1 MANLAAVRGA
11 LTERTSSISAHKH
24 RVFIAQ
30 SSLLEFGVSRLYA
43 ALTGRYHHAEM
54 VGQTIGKYRV
64 VEQIGRGGMGTVYKA
79 IDETLD
85 RRVALKLLNADLIDQ
100 DAVERFRR
108 EAMMLAK
115 LNHGRIGAIHELTRG
130 DGHDLLMVMEYL
142 EGETFEKLIER
153 GPMPVPRAISLC
165 SQVLDALEYAHGAGV
180 IHRDLKPANLMLS
193 PSGDVKVMDFGIA
206 RVQGSEH
213 LTTNGYMVG
222 TPAYMAPE
230 QVRGEEVDPRM
241 DLYSIA
247 VVLYRMLTHH
257 LPFHGDTAIAM
268 IHSQLN
274 NPPTPPQQFRADL
287 PEWLVG
293 VLERGL
299 AKKPAEQISDRSR
312 ISDGARERTHRQ
324 DAGGEVASIAAVDAQ
339 HAVAAGDAQHP
350 GVERTRRRAAARGV
364 DANRIGAHRSPPRL
378 RRSLRAPEKPPRAR
392 RCHRRLRPP
401 MRPSRY
407 DHVTSRRPP
416 FSSSRS
422 SSAVECS
429 RSLRCGDRRRSS
441 SPRRQLTRSRR
452 RRPAVRQRPPLRQ
465 PPTRSPLRRPRRYRR
480 HRRRPAQQQRR
491 LVRHQP
497 VRRHPLPQSQPARR
511 RTRTRRRTATARGGP
526 AAAGSSAPSTSA
538 GRGTAAHRRRP
549 DRQRRRP
556 IGDATASAAPVENF
570 GDIKALIFEGSKS
583 REVDALLSLEPGNLI
598 VRSKSDGAIL
608 RVPAIARRLMHAPNG
623 RADRPSPVRRTS
635 RTMWEDRGSLAARVT
650 GSRCKHRTTTS
661 SFVWKIAT

>member
-1 MANLAAVRGA
+1 
-11 LTERTSSISAHKH
+11 
-24 RVFIAQ
+24 
-30 SSLLEFGVSRLYA
+30 
-43 ALTGRYHHAEM
+43 M

-115 LNHGRIGAIHELTRG
+115 LNHGRIGAIHELTR

-153 GPMPVPRAISLC
+153 GAMAVPRAISLI
-165 SQVLDALEYAHGAGV
+165 SQVLDALEYAHGVGV

-193 PSGDVKVMDFGIA
+193 PSGEVKVMDFGIA

-241 DLYSIA
+241 DLYAVA

-287 PEWLVG
+287 PEWLVT

-299 AKKPAEQISDRSR
+299 AKKPADRFQNARDFRVALERGLTGKMPIVKAPTGTIPTPSR
-312 ISDGARERTHRQ
+312 
-324 DAGGEVASIAAVDAQ
+324 
-339 HAVAAGDAQHP
+339 P
-350 GVERTRRRAAARGV
+350 LP
-364 DANRIGAHRSPPRL
+364 SPPATRNIPGL
-378 RRSLRAPEKPPRAR
+378 GALEGVP
-392 RCHRRLRPP
+392 L
-401 MRPSRY
+401 
-407 DHVTSRRPP
+407 TSTQ
-416 FSSSRS
+416 
-422 SSAVECS
+422 A
-429 RSLRCGDRRRSS
+429 
-441 SPRRQLTRSRR
+441 
-452 RRPAVRQRPPLRQ
+452 
-465 PPTRSPLRRPRRYRR
+465 
-480 HRRRPAQQQRR
+480 
-491 LVRHQP
+491 
-497 VRRHPLPQSQPARR
+497 
-511 RTRTRRRTATARGGP
+511 
-526 AAAGSSAPSTSA
+526 
-538 GRGTAAHRRRP
+538 
-549 DRQRRRP
+549 
-556 IGDATASAAPVENF
+556 ASAAPSLPGFPSPSAPRAENAASHVAPAPQLSGNTVTLKPRHLATAAALVLALVVGGGVLAFIALRRPPTVIVTAPPTDMQSNAATNSTAAPATNSAAANPEPTPGASTQPALTPTDTQAPRAAASQTAASATTPVSSAPAKPPVPAAPLPSTPTTARSSAAATGSASASTAPALPAAPEAASAPAENF
-570 GDIKALIFEGSKS
+570 GDIKAMVFEGSKS

-598 VRSKSDGAIL
+598 VRSKSDGAVL
-608 RVPAIARRLMHAPNG
+608 RTVPYRDIAAATYARGRKPRGQTLPGASNIPDDVGGSGIFGGARHWLTLQTASDYVIIRLD
-623 RADRPSPVRRTS
+623 DRNVIAVLTGLEARTGNKVT
-635 RTMWEDRGSLAARVT
+635 RTQG
-650 GSRCKHRTTTS
+650 
-661 SFVWKIAT
+661 

>member
-1 MANLAAVRGA
+1 
-11 LTERTSSISAHKH
+11 
-24 RVFIAQ
+24 
-30 SSLLEFGVSRLYA
+30 
-43 ALTGRYHHAEM
+43 M

-115 LNHGRIGAIHELTRG
+115 LHHGRIGAIHELTR
-130 DGHDLLMVMEYL
+130 DGHDFLMVMEYL

-193 PSGDVKVMDFGIA
+193 PSGEVKVMDFGIA

-241 DLYSIA
+241 DLYSVA

-287 PEWLVG
+287 PEWLVA
-293 VLERGL
+293 VLDQGL
-299 AKKPAEQISDRSR
+299 AKKPADRFQS
-312 ISDGARERTHRQ
+312 AREFRTALEKGLTGKMPVVRAPTAPPPSTSTLPAPPATRNIPGLSALEGVPLPPASMQTASGALPIGATPSSVAPRTGETAPRATVPPSSSANATVTLRPGHLAT
-324 DAGGEVASIAAVDAQ
+324 AGVLVVALVIGGGVLAFIALRRPSTIVVPAASESAPPPAPATEAEPVASLPAATPESPIASPAPIPTTTV
-339 HAVAAGDAQHP
+339 AVAAPAPVSPTTPATPAASKPPTATESSPSATTARGVTAGPTP
-350 GVERTRRRAAARGV
+350 GPSPTSAARG
-364 DANRIGAHRSPPRL
+364 G
-378 RRSLRAPEKPPRAR
+378 
-392 RCHRRLRPP
+392 
-401 MRPSRY
+401 
-407 DHVTSRRPP
+407 
-416 FSSSRS
+416 
-422 SSAVECS
+422 
-429 RSLRCGDRRRSS
+429 
-441 SPRRQLTRSRR
+441 
-452 RRPAVRQRPPLRQ
+452 
-465 PPTRSPLRRPRRYRR
+465 
-480 HRRRPAQQQRR
+480 
-491 LVRHQP
+491 
-497 VRRHPLPQSQPARR
+497 
-511 RTRTRRRTATARGGP
+511 
-526 AAAGSSAPSTSA
+526 SAP
-538 GRGTAAHRRRP
+538 
-549 DRQRRRP
+549 
-556 IGDATASAAPVENF
+556 TASAAVESSAASAPAQNF

-583 REVDALLSLEPGNLI
+583 REVDALLSLEPGILI
-598 VRSKSDGAIL
+598 VRSKSDGAVL
-608 RVPAIARRLMHAPNG
+608 RTVPYTAIAAATYARARRPRGQALAGASNVPDDVGGSGLFGGARHWLTLQTPNDYVII
-623 RADRPSPVRRTS
+623 RLDDRNVIPVLNGL
-635 RTMWEDRGSLAARVT
+635 EART
-650 GSRCKHRTTTS
+650 GSKIIRTQGS
-661 SFVWKIAT
+661 

>member
-1 MANLAAVRGA
+1 
-11 LTERTSSISAHKH
+11 
-24 RVFIAQ
+24 
-30 SSLLEFGVSRLYA
+30 
-43 ALTGRYHHAEM
+43 M

-115 LNHGRIGAIHELTRG
+115 LNHGRIGAIHELTR

-153 GPMPVPRAISLC
+153 GPMAVPRAISLV
-165 SQVLDALEYAHGAGV
+165 SQVLDALEYAHGVGV

-193 PSGDVKVMDFGIA
+193 PSGEVKVMDFGIA

-241 DLYSIA
+241 DLYSVA

-287 PEWLVG
+287 PEWLVN

-299 AKKPAEQISDRSR
+299 AKKPADRFQ
-312 ISDGARERTHRQ
+312 DAREFRVALERGLTGKMPIVKPPTGTIPTPSRPLPSPPATRNIPGLGALEGTPLTSTQ
-324 DAGGEVASIAAVDAQ
+324 TGSAAPSPTALPSPSAPRAEVAVSQ
-339 HAVAAGDAQHP
+339 VAAAPQSSANATVTLKPRHLA
-350 GVERTRRRAAARGV
+350 TAAALVLALVVGGGV
-364 DANRIGAHRSPPRL
+364 LAFIA
-378 RRSLRAPEKPPRAR
+378 
-392 RCHRRLRPP
+392 
-401 MRPSRY
+401 
-407 DHVTSRRPP
+407 
-416 FSSSRS
+416 
-422 SSAVECS
+422 
-429 RSLRCGDRRRSS
+429 
-441 SPRRQLTRSRR
+441 
-452 RRPAVRQRPPLRQ
+452 
-465 PPTRSPLRRPRRYRR
+465 LRRPTTVILTAPQADTQSTA
-480 HRRRPAQQQRR
+480 PANSSTAPAPSSGA
-491 LVRHQP
+491 VNPEPAPAASTHSAPTSTDTQP
-497 VRRHPLPQSQPARR
+497 TPA
-511 RTRTRRRTATARGGP
+511 TSP
-526 AAAGSSAPSTSA
+526 AAASAPAPASSAPAKPAAASAPGTSTPTTPRGSA
-538 GRGTAAHRRRP
+538 ATGN
-549 DRQRRRP
+549 
-556 IGDATASAAPVENF
+556 ATASSAAPATPAAPAAASAPAENF
-570 GDIKALIFEGSKS
+570 GDIKAMVFEGSKS

-598 VRSKSDGAIL
+598 VRSKSDGAVL
-608 RVPAIARRLMHAPNG
+608 RTVPYRAIAAATYARGRKPRGQTLPGASNIPDDVGGSGIFGGARHWLTLQTANDYVIIRL
-623 RADRPSPVRRTS
+623 
-635 RTMWEDRGSLAARVT
+635 EDRNVIAVLNGLEARTGNKVT
-650 GSRCKHRTTTS
+650 RSQG
-661 SFVWKIAT
+661 

>member
-1 MANLAAVRGA
+1 
-11 LTERTSSISAHKH
+11 
-24 RVFIAQ
+24 
-30 SSLLEFGVSRLYA
+30 
-43 ALTGRYHHAEM
+43 M

-115 LNHGRIGAIHELTRG
+115 LNHGRIGAIHELTR

-153 GPMPVPRAISLC
+153 GPMAVPRAISLI
-165 SQVLDALEYAHGAGV
+165 SQVLDALEYAHGVGV

-193 PSGDVKVMDFGIA
+193 PSGEVKVMDFGIA

-241 DLYSIA
+241 DLYSAA

-287 PEWLVG
+287 PEWLVN

-299 AKKPAEQISDRSR
+299 AKKPADRFQN
-312 ISDGARERTHRQ
+312 AREFRVALERGLTGKMPIVKPP
-324 DAGGEVASIAAVDAQ
+324 AGTIPTPSRPLPSPPATRNIPGLGALEGTPLTSTQTGSAAPSLAAFPSPSAPRAEVAVSQ
-339 HAVAAGDAQHP
+339 VAAA
-350 GVERTRRRAAARGV
+350 
-364 DANRIGAHRSPPRL
+364 PP
-378 RRSLRAPEKPPRAR
+378 
-392 RCHRRLRPP
+392 
-401 MRPSRY
+401 
-407 DHVTSRRPP
+407 
-416 FSSSRS
+416 
-422 SSAVECS
+422 SSADATVT
-429 RSLRCGDRRRSS
+429 LK
-441 SPRRQLTRSRR
+441 PRHLATG
-452 RRPAVRQRPPLRQ
+452 AALVLALVVGGGVLAFIA
-465 PPTRSPLRRPRRYRR
+465 LRRPTTVIFTAPPVATQSTA
-480 HRRRPAQQQRR
+480 PANSSTAPAPSSGAVNPEPAPAASTQSAPTSTDT
-491 LVRHQP
+491 QP
-497 VRRHPLPQSQPARR
+497 TPAA
-511 RTRTRRRTATARGGP
+511 TSPAAASATTPASPAPASSAPAKPSGPSAGTSAPTTARGSAATGNATAAPATPAAP
-526 AAAGSSAPSTSA
+526 AAASAPA
-538 GRGTAAHRRRP
+538 
-549 DRQRRRP
+549 
-556 IGDATASAAPVENF
+556 ENF
-570 GDIKALIFEGSKS
+570 GDIKAMVFEGSKS

-598 VRSKSDGAIL
+598 VRSKSDGAVL
-608 RVPAIARRLMHAPNG
+608 RTVPYGAIAAATYARGRKPRGQTLPGASNIPDDVGGSGIFGGARHWLTLQTANDYVIIRLDDRNVIAVLNG
-623 RADRPSPVRRTS
+623 LEARTGNKVT
-635 RTMWEDRGSLAARVT
+635 RTQG
-650 GSRCKHRTTTS
+650 
-661 SFVWKIAT
+661 

>member
-1 MANLAAVRGA
+1 
-11 LTERTSSISAHKH
+11 
-24 RVFIAQ
+24 
-30 SSLLEFGVSRLYA
+30 
-43 ALTGRYHHAEM
+43 M

-130 DGHDLLMVMEYL
+130 EGHDLLMVMEYL

-153 GPMPVPRAISLC
+153 GPMPVSRAISLC

-193 PSGDVKVMDFGIA
+193 PSGEVKVMDFGIA

-293 VLERGL
+293 VLDRGL
-299 AKKPAEQISDRSR
+299 AKKPADRFQT
-312 ISDGARERTHRQ
+312 AREFRTALEKGLTGKMPVVKPTASPPATRNLPLPPATRNIPGLSALEGAPPLAASTQ
-324 DAGGEVASIAAVDAQ
+324 TASGG
-339 HAVAAGDAQHP
+339 P
-350 GVERTRRRAAARGV
+350 LAAAPSSV
-364 DANRIGAHRSPPRL
+364 A
-378 RRSLRAPEKPPRAR
+378 PRAGEATPR
-392 RCHRRLRPP
+392 STLPPAAASANATVTLRP
-401 MRPSRY
+401 R
-407 DHVTSRRPP
+407 HLATAGILVVALVVGGGVLA
-416 FSSSRS
+416 FI
-422 SSAVECS
+422 A
-429 RSLRCGDRRRSS
+429 L
-441 SPRRQLTRSRR
+441 
-452 RRPAVRQRPPLRQ
+452 RRPATVVIPATSTDAQPTTPASSTPTAAAPTATNPEPTPVTVSV
-465 PPTRSPLRRPRRYRR
+465 PPTPASTGATATQAGAAPAGAPASTPSKPAGSPSTAP
-480 HRRRPAQQQRR
+480 
-491 LVRHQP
+491 
-497 VRRHPLPQSQPARR
+497 SI
-511 RTRTRRRTATARGGP
+511 TATARGGP

-538 GRGTAAHRRRP
+538 GRGTPAAP
-549 DRQRRRP
+549 ATTGSTATGSTA
-556 IGDATASAAPVENF
+556 IGSTAIGPTAIGPTATTASAAPVENF

-608 RVPAIARRLMHAPNG
+608 RTVPYTAIAAATYARAKRPRGQAVPGASNVPDDVGGSGLFGGARHWLTLQTSNDYVIIRL
-623 RADRPSPVRRTS
+623 
-635 RTMWEDRGSLAARVT
+635 EDRNVVHVLNSLEART
-650 GSRCKHRTTTS
+650 GSKVMRTQGN
-661 SFVWKIAT
+661 